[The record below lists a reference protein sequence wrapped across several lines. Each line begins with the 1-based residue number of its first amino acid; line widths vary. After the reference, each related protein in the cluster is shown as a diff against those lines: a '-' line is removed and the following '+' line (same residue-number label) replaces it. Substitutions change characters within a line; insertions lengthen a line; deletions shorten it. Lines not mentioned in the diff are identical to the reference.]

1 MRRIRSV
8 GCCARA
14 TSGHA
19 AAPPKAPRN
28 SRRLTVT
35 PRGTNSIVTVKTRP
49 VKGRPDVRLGQMQ
62 TYAVQQ
68 VMSALPPIATAKPY
82 SRKWSCLLYPR
93 KQTCVV
99 QLEMSALGQKRT
111 WAYASACARPSSAL
125 GRQCADVN
133 VKNHLVLAP
142 DAANS
147 MLLANVG
154 FAAVQ
159 KPTFYRKRAQVAE
172 GFAKSCRDETAKQ
185 MFQRVPGRWRELA

>member
-1 MRRIRSV
+1 
-8 GCCARA
+8 
-14 TSGHA
+14 
-19 AAPPKAPRN
+19 
-28 SRRLTVT
+28 
-35 PRGTNSIVTVKTRP
+35 
-49 VKGRPDVRLGQMQ
+49 
-62 TYAVQQ
+62 
-68 VMSALPPIATAKPY
+68 
-82 SRKWSCLLYPR
+82 
-93 KQTCVV
+93 V

-185 MFQRVPGRWRELA
+185 MFQRVAGRWRELARLAGSRKSSRASSKPKKGETSVAKFINHVLQVR